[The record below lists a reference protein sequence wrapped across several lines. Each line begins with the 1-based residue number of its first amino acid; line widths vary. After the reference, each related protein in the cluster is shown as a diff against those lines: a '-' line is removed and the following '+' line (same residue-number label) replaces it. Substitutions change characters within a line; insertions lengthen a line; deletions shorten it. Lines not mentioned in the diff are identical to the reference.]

1 MKNAP
6 LFFRYSKAILTICL
20 FLFLFCEPS
29 LAQSSN
35 DQINISLTQ
44 GGKPGNFSVNIQ
56 LLILFTILS
65 VAPSILIMMTSFVR
79 IVIVLSFLRTALSL
93 QQPPNQV
100 VIALALFMTFFIMNP
115 TLDILYKETL
125 VPMRENK
132 ITTEQGLQR
141 AGETMKTFMLRYTRE
156 KDIKLFM
163 DLASKP
169 LSNVNS
175 PEDLPLS
182 VVTPAYMLSEIKTA
196 FQMGLYILLPFLVI
210 DMIVASILLS
220 MGMMMLPP
228 PIVSLPLKLMVF
240 VLVDGWTLIVKS
252 LISSFQG

>member
-1 MKNAP
+1 MKKNISIFKIA
-6 LFFRYSKAILTICL
+6 KAIGIICL
-20 FLFLFCEPS
+20 FLFLIPDV
-29 LAQSSN
+29 AQAQTSN
-35 DQINISLTQ
+35 DQINISITQ

-79 IVIVLSFLRTALSL
+79 IVIVLSFLRTALAI

-100 VIALALFMTFFIMNP
+100 ILALSLFMTFFIMSP
-115 TLDILYKETL
+115 TLDTLYRDCL

-132 ITTEQGLQR
+132 LTTEQGLSK
-141 AGETMKTFMLRYTRE
+141 AGDTMKSFMLRYTRE

-169 LSNVNS
+169 IENVNA
-175 PEDLPLS
+175 PEDLPLTI
-182 VVTPAYMLSEIKTA
+182 VTPAYMLSEIKTG
-196 FQMGLYILLPFLVI
+196 FQMGLYVLLPFLVI
-210 DMIVASILLS
+210 DMVVASILLS

-228 PIVSLPLKLMVF
+228 PVVSLPLKIMVF
-240 VLVDGWTLIVKS
+240 VLVDGWSLIVKS
-252 LISSFQG
+252 IITSFQG

>member
-1 MKNAP
+1 MKSTS
-6 LFFRYSKAILTICL
+6 RISSIVKAIFTICL
-20 FLFLFCEPS
+20 FLFLFS
-29 LAQSSN
+29 NTSWAQTSN
-35 DQINISLTQ
+35 DQINISITQ

-79 IVIVLSFLRTALSL
+79 IVIVLSFLRTALGI

-100 VIALALFMTFFIMNP
+100 ILALSLFMTFFIMSP
-115 TLDILYKETL
+115 TLDSLYKECL

-132 ITTEQGLQR
+132 LTTEQGLEK
-141 AGETMKTFMLRYTRE
+141 AGNTMKSFMLRYTRE

-169 LSNVNS
+169 ITNVAS
-175 PEDLPLS
+175 PEDLPLT

-196 FQMGLYILLPFLVI
+196 FQMGLYILIPFLVI

-228 PIVSLPLKLMVF
+228 PVVALPLKLMVF
-240 VLVDGWTLIVKS
+240 VLVDGWSLIIKS
-252 LISSFQG
+252 IISSFQG

>member
-1 MKNAP
+1 
-6 LFFRYSKAILTICL
+6 
-20 FLFLFCEPS
+20 
-29 LAQSSN
+29 
-35 DQINISLTQ
+35 
-44 GGKPGNFSVNIQ
+44 VNIQ

-79 IVIVLSFLRTALSL
+79 IVIVLSFLRTALGI

-100 VIALALFMTFFIMNP
+100 ILALSLFMTFFIMSP
-115 TLDILYKETL
+115 TLDSLYKECL

-132 ITTEQGLQR
+132 LTTEQGLEK
-141 AGETMKTFMLRYTRE
+141 AGNTMKSFMLRYTRE

-169 LSNVNS
+169 ITNVAS
-175 PEDLPLS
+175 PEDLPLT

-196 FQMGLYILLPFLVI
+196 FQMGLYILIPFLVI

-228 PIVSLPLKLMVF
+228 PVVALPLKLMVF
-240 VLVDGWTLIVKS
+240 VLVDGWSLIIKS
-252 LISSFQG
+252 IISSFQG